1 MDLAIV
7 TGVPGWLGSNLVQA
21 LLKGLPET
29 TPSHAGPTG
38 SQTEPPK
45 ISLLNPS
52 LLRPQARAV
61 RALCLKGSDPN
72 FINGE
77 LAQLGSDLSFIT
89 GDLASGDGLEA
100 LTAGAKGAT
109 VFHVAG
115 VIHPT
120 RGRQEFYDVN
130 CEGTKRLLTAAM
142 KAGVKRFIYVSSNS
156 PIGCNQ
162 SAREADRFD
171 ENSAYNP
178 YMHYGRSK
186 KMAEDL
192 VNAAGRK
199 GNIET
204 VIIRPPWFYGP
215 QQPLRQTMFFSMI
228 KNGKMPIVGSGE
240 NLRSMAYV
248 DNICQGLLLCQQV
261 EQAKGKTYW
270 IADQRPYTMNE
281 IVDTVERVLENDFNI
296 KCSHKRMHLPDLAS
310 DVAYIVDST
319 LQGFGLYHQKFHV
332 LSEMNK
338 NIACKIDLAQT
349 ELGYNPQIELEE
361 GMRRSIKWILDRGQT
376 I

>member
-1 MDLAIV
+1 MTELALNLAIV

-21 LLKGLPET
+21 LLNGLPESKTAGHT
-29 TPSHAGPTG
+29 TT
-38 SQTEPPK
+38 
-45 ISLLNPS
+45 LNPS
-52 LLRPQARAV
+52 LLKPQARAV
-61 RALCLKGSDPN
+61 RALCLKAGDT
-72 FINGE
+72 GE
-77 LAQLGSDLSFIT
+77 LAELGSNLSVIK
-89 GDLASGDGLEA
+89 GDLTNGEGLEA
-100 LTAGAKGAT
+100 LTEGAGGAT

-115 VIHPT
+115 VIHPS
-120 RGRQEFYDVN
+120 RSRKEFYDVN
-130 CEGTKRLLTAAM
+130 FEGTKRLLTAAI
-142 KAGVKRFIYVSSNS
+142 KAGCKRFIYVSSNS
-156 PIGCNQ
+156 PIGCNN
-162 SAREADRFD
+162 SSKAADIFD
-171 ENSAYNP
+171 EQSPYNP

-186 KMAEDL
+186 MMAEEL

-199 GNIET
+199 SNLET

-215 QQPLRQTMFFSMI
+215 RQPPRQTMFFSMI

-240 NLRSMAYV
+240 NLRSMAYI
-248 DNICQGLLLCQQV
+248 DNICQGLLLCTHL

-270 IADQRPYTMNE
+270 IADERPYTMNE

-296 KCSHKRMHLPDLAS
+296 KCSHKRMHLPSLAS

-338 NIACKIDLAQT
+338 NIACKIDLAQA
-349 ELGYNPQIELEE
+349 ELGYNPQINLEE
-361 GMRRSIKWILDRGQT
+361 GMRRSIKWILDHGQT

>member
-1 MDLAIV
+1 MTDLAIV

-21 LLKGLPET
+21 LLKGLPDT
-29 TPSHAGPTG
+29 TTATTTAAQAAPQPSAINT
-38 SQTEPPK
+38 
-45 ISLLNPS
+45 SLLKQ
-52 LLRPQARAV
+52 QARTV
-61 RALCLKGSDPN
+61 RALCLKGSDLN
-72 FINGE
+72 FSTGE
-77 LAQLGSDLSFIT
+77 LAKLGGDLNFIT
-89 GDLASGDGLEA
+89 GDLSTGEGLEA
-100 LTAGAKGAT
+100 LTEGARGAT

-115 VIHPT
+115 VIHPS

-130 CEGTKRLLTAAM
+130 CEGTKRLLTASM
-142 KAGVKRFIYVSSNS
+142 KAGVKRFVYVSSNS
-156 PIGCNQ
+156 PMGCNK
-162 SAREADRFD
+162 STNEADRFD

-192 VNAAGRK
+192 VNAASRK

-248 DNICQGLLLCQQV
+248 DNICQGLLLCDKV
-261 EQAKGKTYW
+261 DQAKGKTYW
-270 IADQRPYTMNE
+270 IADKRPYTMNE
-281 IVDTVERVLENDFNI
+281 IVDTVERVLENDFQI
-296 KCSHKRMHLPDLAS
+296 KCSHKRMHLPNLAS

-319 LQGFGLYHQKFHV
+319 LQGLGLYHQKFHV

>member
-1 MDLAIV
+1 MPDLAIV
-7 TGVPGWLGSNLVQA
+7 TGVPGWLGSNLVEA
-21 LLKGLPET
+21 LLN
-29 TPSHAGPTG
+29 
-38 SQTEPPK
+38 SQ
-45 ISLLNPS
+45 
-52 LLRPQARAV
+52 RPV
-61 RALCLKGSDPN
+61 RALCLKNSKN
-72 FINGE
+72 SESQE
-77 LAQLGSDLSFIT
+77 LSALGGALTFVE
-89 GDLASGDGLEA
+89 GDLASGEGLEA
-100 LTAGAKGAT
+100 LYADARGAT

-115 VIHPT
+115 VIHPS

-130 CEGTKRLLTAAM
+130 VEGTKRMLTAAIN
-142 KAGVKRFIYVSSNS
+142 AGVRRFIYVSSNS
-156 PIGCNQ
+156 PIGCNTSSQ
-162 SAREADRFD
+162 ESALFD
-171 ENSAYNP
+171 EKSPYNP

-199 GNIET
+199 SNLET

-215 QQPLRQTMFFSMI
+215 RQPLRQTTFFSMI
-228 KNGKMPIVGSGE
+228 KSGKMPIVGSGE

-248 DNICQGLLLCQQV
+248 DNICQGLLLCEQV
-261 EQAKGKTYW
+261 DQAKGKTYW

-281 IVDTVERVLENDFNI
+281 IVDTVERVLENDFQI

-349 ELGYNPQIELEE
+349 ELGYNPQIALEE
-361 GMRRSIKWILDRGQT
+361 GMRRSIKWIIDRGQT

>member
-1 MDLAIV
+1 MTDLAIV

-21 LLKGLPET
+21 LLKGLPEET
-29 TPSHAGPTG
+29 T
-38 SQTEPPK
+38 SQSPA
-45 ISLLNPS
+45 LLK
-52 LLRPQARAV
+52 PQARAV
-61 RALCLKGSDPN
+61 RALCLKGSN
-72 FINGE
+72 TNE
-77 LAQLGSDLSFIT
+77 LAELGSGLSFT
-89 GDLASGDGLEA
+89 NGDLTTGEGLEA
-100 LTAGAKGAT
+100 LTEGARGAT

-115 VIHPT
+115 VIHPSH
-120 RGRQEFYDVN
+120 GRKEFYDVN
-130 CEGTKRLLTAAM
+130 FEGTKRLLTAAIN
-142 KAGVKRFIYVSSNS
+142 AGCKRFIYVSSNS
-156 PIGCNQ
+156 PIGCNTGSQ
-162 SAREADRFD
+162 EADMFD
-171 ENSAYNP
+171 EKSPYNP
-178 YMHYGRSK
+178 DMHYGRSK
-186 KMAEDL
+186 KMAEEL

-199 GNIET
+199 SSLET

-215 QQPLRQTMFFSMI
+215 RQPLRQTMFFSMI
-228 KNGKMPIVGSGE
+228 KNGKMPIVGDGE

-296 KCSHKRMHLPDLAS
+296 KCSHKRMHLPNLAS

-349 ELGYNPQIELEE
+349 ELGYNPQIALEE
-361 GMRRSIKWILDRGQT
+361 GMRRSIKWILDHGQT

>member
-1 MDLAIV
+1 MPDLAIV
-7 TGVPGWLGSNLVQA
+7 TGVPGWLGSNLV
-21 LLKGLPET
+21 EV
-29 TPSHAGPTG
+29 
-38 SQTEPPK
+38 
-45 ISLLNPS
+45 LLNS
-52 LLRPQARAV
+52 QRPV
-61 RALCLKGSDPN
+61 RALCLKNSGNSD
-72 FINGE
+72 IQE
-77 LAQLGSDLSFIT
+77 LSTVGGALTFVE
-89 GDLASGDGLEA
+89 GDLASGEGLEA
-100 LTAGAKGAT
+100 LYADAKGAT

-115 VIHPT
+115 IIHPS

-130 CEGTKRLLTAAM
+130 VEGTKRMLTAAIN
-142 KAGVKRFIYVSSNS
+142 AGVRRFIYVSSNS
-156 PIGCNQ
+156 PIGCNTSSQ
-162 SAREADRFD
+162 ESGLFD
-171 ENSAYNP
+171 EKSPYNP

-199 GNIET
+199 SNLET

-215 QQPLRQTMFFSMI
+215 RQPLRQTTFFSMI
-228 KNGKMPIVGSGE
+228 KSGKMPIVGSGE

-248 DNICQGLLLCQQV
+248 DNICQGLLLCEQV

-281 IVDTVERVLENDFNI
+281 IVDTVERVLENDFQI

-319 LQGFGLYHQKFHV
+319 LQGLGLYHQKFHV

-349 ELGYNPQIELEE
+349 ELGYNPQIALEE
-361 GMRRSIKWILDRGQT
+361 GMRRSIKWIIDRGQT

>member
-1 MDLAIV
+1 MSDLAIV
-7 TGVPGWLGSNLVQA
+7 TGVPGWLGSNLV
-21 LLKGLPET
+21 EV
-29 TPSHAGPTG
+29 
-38 SQTEPPK
+38 
-45 ISLLNPS
+45 LLNS
-52 LLRPQARAV
+52 QRPV
-61 RALCLKGSDPN
+61 RALCLKNGNDSKDSDTQ
-72 FINGE
+72 E
-77 LAQLGSDLSFIT
+77 LSTLGGALTFVE
-89 GDLASGDGLEA
+89 GDLASGEGLEA
-100 LTAGAKGAT
+100 LYADAKGAT

-115 VIHPT
+115 IIHPS

-130 CEGTKRLLTAAM
+130 VEGTKRMLTAAIN
-142 KAGVKRFIYVSSNS
+142 AGVRRFIYVSSNS
-156 PIGCNQ
+156 PIGCNNSSQ
-162 SAREADRFD
+162 EPDLFD
-171 ENSAYNP
+171 EKSPYNP

-199 GNIET
+199 SNLET

-215 QQPLRQTMFFSMI
+215 RQPLRQTTFFSMI

-248 DNICQGLLLCQQV
+248 DNICQGLLLCEQV
-261 EQAKGKTYW
+261 DQAKGKTYW

-281 IVDTVERVLENDFNI
+281 IVDTVERVLENDFQI

-319 LQGFGLYHQKFHV
+319 LQGLGLYHQKFHV

-349 ELGYNPQIELEE
+349 ELGYNPQIALEE
-361 GMRRSIKWILDRGQT
+361 GMRRSIKWIIDRGQT